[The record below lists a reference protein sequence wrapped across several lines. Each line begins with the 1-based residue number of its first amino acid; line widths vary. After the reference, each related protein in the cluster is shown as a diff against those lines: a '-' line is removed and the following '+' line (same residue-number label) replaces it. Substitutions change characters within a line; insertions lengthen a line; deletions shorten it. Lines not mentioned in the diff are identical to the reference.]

1 MPVALTLAERETRI
15 SMMADDRSTW
25 SIGSD
30 DVVWQARFEAIG
42 ATLVSQVGE
51 WKEYTLPAN
60 QISLRNPS
68 KLTDAQREE
77 RAERA
82 RQQFSRRSL
91 PAQNDLDGDS
101 GTPVASDSLE

>member
-30 DVVWQARFEAIG
+30 DPVWQGRFEAIG

-68 KLTDAQREE
+68 KPMSEE
-77 RAERA
+77 RKAQNAERLRA
-82 RQQFSRRSL
+82 YRAAHQIIDAETLKLASY
-91 PAQNDLDGDS
+91 DDEGDGD
-101 GTPVASDSLE
+101 E

>member
-1 MPVALTLAERETRI
+1 
-15 SMMADDRSTW
+15 MMAEDRSVW

-30 DVVWQARFEAIG
+30 DPVWQGRFEAIG
-42 ATLVSQVGE
+42 AKLVSQRGE

-68 KLTDAQREE
+68 KLTPEQREE

-82 RQQFSRRSL
+82 RKTFAAR
-91 PAQNDLDGDS
+91 
-101 GTPVASDSLE
+101 

>member
-1 MPVALTLAERETRI
+1 MPVPLTLAERETRI

-30 DVVWQARFEAIG
+30 DPVWQARFEAIG
-42 ATLVSQVGE
+42 ATLVSQRGE

-68 KLTDAQREE
+68 KPMSEE
-77 RAERA
+77 RKAELAMRL
-82 RQQFSRRSL
+82 RS
-91 PAQNDLDGDS
+91 
-101 GTPVASDSLE
+101 SDSAPTITGAVIPNRASCDNGDDGE

>member
-1 MPVALTLAERETRI
+1 MPAALTLAERETRI

-30 DVVWQARFEAIG
+30 DPVWQARFEAIG
-42 ATLVSQVGE
+42 ATLVSQRGE

-68 KLTDAQREE
+68 KLTDEQRQE

-82 RQQFSRRSL
+82 RKTFAAR
-91 PAQNDLDGDS
+91 
-101 GTPVASDSLE
+101 